1 MHHLQVALQAT
12 LDVSQHIAAHHLYD
26 DYKQNREVYSILA
39 QKGVLPVDLG
49 KKFADATGLRN
60 RLVHQYEEIDSEIV
74 YEMIQNDLGDF
85 DKFVDEISR
94 YLKSLD

>member
-1 MHHLQVALQAT
+1 M
-12 LDVSQHIAAHHLYD
+12 YD